1 MIKESN
7 KNIETDIL
15 ILGAGL
21 TGLTL
26 AYRLRNSN
34 LKVTLVEA
42 RNRIGGRI
50 HTIYGK
56 DGGSQEMGAT
66 WLGRKHLS
74 LIGLLKELEL
84 ATFIQI
90 LGDKAVF
97 EPISTSPP
105 QVVSLPPNSDPSF
118 RIKGGSS
125 KLIKTL
131 ASHLSAD
138 QIITGQPIQ
147 SITKESGAFFSK
159 SANQFFKSKIVV
171 STLPPYLLTQTIQFT
186 PDLPSSI
193 KATAAQTHTWMGE
206 SIKVGLTYKTP
217 FWREKNTS
225 GTIVSNVGPIPEM
238 YDHSNFEET
247 AFGLKG
253 FFNGSYFS
261 VSKEER
267 LALVLTQLEKY
278 YGLKVKDYL
287 TYEETVWRNEEFTFT
302 PYESHLL
309 PHQNNGNPV
318 FRKACFGG
326 QFFVAEAVDAFEES
340 EGLMLCQ
347 IQPSLWSK
355 VVPFFTFRFI

>member
-1 MIKESN
+1 MIKESSN
-7 KNIETDIL
+7 YIESDVL

-34 LKVTLVEA
+34 IKVTLVEA
-42 RNRIGGRI
+42 RGRIGGRI
-50 HTIYGK
+50 NTIYGEN
-56 DGGSQEMGAT
+56 GGSQEMGAT
-66 WLGRKHLS
+66 WLGRKHIS

-84 ATFIQI
+84 DTFIQI

-118 RIKGGSS
+118 RIKGGTSN
-125 KLIKTL
+125 LINTL
-131 ASHLSAD
+131 ASHLSTD

-147 SITKESGAFFSK
+147 SIRRKRGEFFSK
-159 SANQFFKSKIVV
+159 SADKLFRSKIVV
-171 STLPPYLLTQTIQFT
+171 STLPPFLLIQTIEMI
-186 PDLPSSI
+186 PEIPSSVRNI
-193 KATAAQTHTWMGE
+193 AYQTHTWMGE
-206 SIKVGLTYKTP
+206 SIKVGLTYKSP
-217 FWREKNTS
+217 FWRGENTS

-261 VSKEER
+261 VTKEER
-267 LALVLTQLEKY
+267 LALVLKQLEKY
-278 YGLKVKDYL
+278 YGPQVKEYL
-287 TYEETVWRNEEFTFT
+287 TYEETVWRNEPYTFN

-309 PHQNNGNPV
+309 PHQNNGNPE

-326 QFFVAEAVDAFEES
+326 QFYVAGSETAKSHPGYMDGAVSSADFVFEELK
-340 EGLMLCQ
+340 G
-347 IQPSLWSK
+347 
-355 VVPFFTFRFI
+355 RFIV